1 MTQRLAI
8 CICSLLFLAA
18 VVSAQDE
25 PLPPLPKGVVNIGDP
40 ARIKA
45 VLAREAQ
52 LRESTKNLDVKLA
65 SDLYTEDYLQM
76 VMVKWCCV
84 ANKEQ
89 QLGALIEHRDRKP
102 LDVIHSITDE
112 QVVVR
117 VHGNTAVVTGVQ
129 TVTGDA
135 GTGRLLFMNVWSL
148 EKGKWRIIGGSRK
161 RI

>member
-1 MTQRLAI
+1 MIMRLAI
-8 CICSLLFLAA
+8 CVCSLLFMAA
-18 VVSAQDE
+18 VAGAQE
-25 PLPPLPKGVVNIGDP
+25 EKLRELPPLPAGVKNVGDP
-40 ARIKA
+40 AKIKA

-65 SDLYTEDYLQM
+65 ADLYTEDYLQM

-89 QLGALIEHRDRKP
+89 QLAALIQHKDT
-102 LDVIHSITDE
+102 DVIYSITDE

-117 VHGNTAVVTGVQ
+117 IHGNTAVVTGV
-129 TVTGDA
+129 TSVKGEV
-135 GTGRLLFMNVWSL
+135 GVNRLLFMNVWAL

-161 RI
+161 ML